1 MRVAVHVNSAYSS
14 KLMESLITHEAGF
27 VAPLR
32 EEEERGESGK
42 KEEGS
47 MQPSLKEKGGTL
59 LQLCVAPPFF
69 FAYCLF
75 LITGEHANATDEC
88 LGSRRKRRA
97 FMSPYL

>member
-32 EEEERGESGK
+32 GEEERGESGK

-47 MQPSLKEKGGTL
+47 MQPSLKERGGPCCNFALRPLSSL
-59 LQLCVAPPFF
+59 LAACF
-69 FAYCLF
+69 
-75 LITGEHANATDEC
+75 
-88 LGSRRKRRA
+88 
-97 FMSPYL
+97 